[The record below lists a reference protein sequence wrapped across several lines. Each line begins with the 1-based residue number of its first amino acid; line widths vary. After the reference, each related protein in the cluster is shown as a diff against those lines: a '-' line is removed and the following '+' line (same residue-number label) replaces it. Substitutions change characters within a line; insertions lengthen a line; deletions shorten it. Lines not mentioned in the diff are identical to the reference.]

1 DNEISGLM
9 IMGIAGGAIFPLLMG
24 VASDMVGAQWGAV
37 LVVAALVA
45 YLFVL
50 SSFLKSK
57 YDTIQEF

>member
-1 DNEISGLM
+1 M

-37 LVVAALVA
+37 LVVAALVT

-50 SSFLKSK
+50 SQKIK
-57 YDTIQEF
+57 TVK

>member
-1 DNEISGLM
+1 M